1 MRVLWIVWLAACS
14 FHSPQIGDQA
24 IDASDA
30 PGDVPVDTP
39 PSCEARWA
47 AHTIHFTTPVPIAE
61 LNTSGYERDPYLS
74 PDELTI
80 MYSTDRTGGMGGD
93 DIWTAKRTALG
104 APFQTPTLMPDVNST
119 GDETKLSMTSNGLL
133 VVIGSNR
140 TGGQGGT
147 DLWQGVR
154 SSASGAF
161 TMSEMHMGAIDTN
174 VDQHDPVIS
183 ADGLRLYFAP
193 VLSGA
198 QKIAIATRTSTDDDF
213 SSPTPLATLDSG
225 TGEAD
230 PALAFDDKLIV
241 FASHRAGTSH
251 LYYATRAQPSDS
263 FGPPDELTDLATTAD
278 DGDPWVSNDGCR
290 IYYASYA
297 SGNPDLYVAT
307 ATP

>member
-1 MRVLWIVWLAACS
+1 MRVLWVVLSAACS
-14 FHSPQIGDQA
+14 FHSPQISDQT

-39 PSCEARWA
+39 PSCEARWRTHA
-47 AHTIHFTTPVPIAE
+47 IHFAPPVPITE
-61 LNTSGYERDPYLS
+61 LNTPGYERDPYLS
-74 PDELTI
+74 PDELSI
-80 MYSTDRTGGMGGD
+80 AYSTDRTGGMGGD
-93 DIWTAKRTALG
+93 DIWIAKRTAIG
-104 APFQTPTLMPDVNST
+104 APFQTPIPRPDINST
-119 GDETKLSMTSNGLL
+119 SDETKFSMTSNGLL

-140 TGGQGGT
+140 AGGQGGM
-147 DLWQGVR
+147 DIWQGVR

-161 TMSEMHMGAIDTN
+161 TMSEMHLGAIETS
-174 VDQHDPVIS
+174 VDQHDPLIS

-193 VLSGA
+193 VLSTVQQLA
-198 QKIAIATRTSTDDDF
+198 VSTRASVDDDF
-213 SSPTPLATLDSG
+213 GAAMPLANVNSG